1 LEIVMQASVRR
12 ALWKERVQQWRE
24 SGLSQRAFAL
34 QHGWPIRQAG
44 YWIRELRDEVG
55 PPAAMELI
63 PVSVKRANVS
73 VASPA
78 ILLRSAGGWS
88 VEIPAGQGVAWL
100 ADLLQRLA

>member
-1 LEIVMQASVRR
+1 MQASVRR

-44 YWIRELRDEVG
+44 YWIRELRDDVA
-55 PPAAMELI
+55 PPTAMELI
-63 PVSVKRANVS
+63 PVSVKPANVS
-73 VASPA
+73 AAGPA
-78 ILLRSAGGWS
+78 ILLRGAGGWS
-88 VEIPAGQGVAWL
+88 VEIPAGQGAAWL

>member
-1 LEIVMQASVRR
+1 LEIVMKTSVRR
-12 ALWKERVQQWRE
+12 ELWKERVQQWRN

-44 YWIRELRDEVG
+44 YWIRQLRDDVA

-63 PVSVKRANVS
+63 PVSIKRANVS
-73 VASPA
+73 VAEPA
-78 ILLRSAGGWS
+78 ILLRGASGWS
-88 VEIPAGQGVAWL
+88 VEIPANQGAAWL